1 MRHTFCS
8 NIESPARYFNSSEQ
22 RSREILASILVSDTA
37 GAAVAVA
44 PATNDATVA
53 PATND
58 ATAAATT
65 APPPLSSGL
74 CNSAV
79 FIGFR
84 SVVFD
89 DFGGIHVR
97 DRSLNA

>member
-22 RSREILASILVSDTA
+22 RSREILSSILVSDTA
-37 GAAVAVA
+37 GAVAPATNDAVAVA
-44 PATNDATVA
+44 PATNDATGA
-53 PATND
+53 
-58 ATAAATT
+58 T